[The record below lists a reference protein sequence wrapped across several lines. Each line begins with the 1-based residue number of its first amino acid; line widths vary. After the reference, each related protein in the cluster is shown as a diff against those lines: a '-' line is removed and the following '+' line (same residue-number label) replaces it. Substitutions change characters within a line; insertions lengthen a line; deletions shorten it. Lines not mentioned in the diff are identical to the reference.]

1 MASQTTK
8 VRSWLVTAALVG
20 GTAVGAAGIA
30 SAATSTK
37 GNHGTKAPATAP
49 QHDGRQAPP
58 FAPNGM
64 PPKGMDPAKLANGP
78 GETLLTGSDAQQ
90 VTDAA
95 LAAVPGATV
104 IRVETDSDA
113 GGKYEAHLA
122 KSDGTQVTVKLDA
135 SFAVTSTEQGFGPG
149 PRGPHGPQV
158 TPPAAPQGSS
168 TQPTA

>member
-30 SAATSTK
+30 SAATGTK
-37 GNHGTKAPATAP
+37 GDHRPKAPATAP
-49 QHDGRQAPP
+49 QQDSRPAPP
-58 FAPNGM
+58 LAPKDR
-64 PPKGMDPAKLANGP
+64 PSQGMDPAKLANGP
-78 GETLLTGSDAQQ
+78 GETLLTGSEAQQ

-113 GGKYEAHLA
+113 GGKYEAHLT

-135 SFAVTSTEQGFGPG
+135 AFAVTSTEQGFGPG
-149 PRGPHGPQV
+149 PRGPHGPHG
-158 TPPAAPQGSS
+158 TPPASPQGAS